1 MRSDRCES
9 CSAGSLALNHDR
21 QRSPASKA
29 PLDRRIGGWIILYRP
44 LKAGLGENMLIP
56 AQKLPPVHAKSVEKS
71 GSRDP
76 RGDGHVPDRGSE
88 LLPLRLLRRPL
99 IGITAL
105 ALGGMVL
112 WALQKACA
120 GISFDAMV
128 AALRATSPV
137 ALLGS
142 LAATFLSF
150 IALLGYDLSGLR
162 YVGARPP
169 FKVVLLASFCG
180 FAIGNTVGL
189 GAFSGGAVRYGLYSA
204 AGLSPGQIAR
214 VIFFIAIAFGIGLAT
229 IAALGLVLRAGE
241 VGGCWARRPYHCGR
255 PRRPF

>member
-44 LKAGLGENMLIP
+44 LKAGLGENMPIP

-105 ALGGMVL
+105 ALGGVVL
-112 WALQKACA
+112 WALQKAST
-120 GISFDAMV
+120 GVSFDAMV
-128 AALRATSPV
+128 AALRATSPA

-189 GAFSGGAVRYGLYSA
+189 GAFSGGAVRYRLIP
-204 AGLSPGQIAR
+204 LPGFPR
-214 VIFFIAIAFGIGLAT
+214 VK
-229 IAALGLVLRAGE
+229 
-241 VGGCWARRPYHCGR
+241 
-255 PRRPF
+255 

>member
-1 MRSDRCES
+1 M
-9 CSAGSLALNHDR
+9 
-21 QRSPASKA
+21 
-29 PLDRRIGGWIILYRP
+29 
-44 LKAGLGENMLIP
+44 
-56 AQKLPPVHAKSVEKS
+56 
-71 GSRDP
+71 
-76 RGDGHVPDRGSE
+76 
-88 LLPLRLLRRPL
+88 RLLRRPL

-150 IALLGYDLSGLR
+150 IALVGYDLSGLR

-189 GAFSGGAVRYGLYSA
+189 GAFSGGAVRYRFYSA
-204 AGLSPGQIAR
+204 AGLSPGQIAS

-241 VGGCWARRPYHCGR
+241 VGGCWARRPYHCSR

>member
-1 MRSDRCES
+1 M
-9 CSAGSLALNHDR
+9 
-21 QRSPASKA
+21 
-29 PLDRRIGGWIILYRP
+29 
-44 LKAGLGENMLIP
+44 
-56 AQKLPPVHAKSVEKS
+56 
-71 GSRDP
+71 
-76 RGDGHVPDRGSE
+76 PDRGSE

-150 IALLGYDLSGLR
+150 IALVGYDLSGLR

-189 GAFSGGAVRYGLYSA
+189 GAFSRGAVRYRLYSA

-255 PRRPF
+255 LRRPF

>member
-9 CSAGSLALNHDR
+9 GAAALASVESDW
-21 QRSPASKA
+21 QWSPAPKA
-29 PLDRRIGGWIILYRP
+29 LLDRRIGGRIILYRP

-99 IGITAL
+99 IGIIAI

-150 IALLGYDLSGLR
+150 IALVGYDLSGLR
-162 YVGARPP
+162 YAAPARRLKLCSSPRFAVSRSVTRSASEP
-169 FKVVLLASFCG
+169 FR
-180 FAIGNTVGL
+180 
-189 GAFSGGAVRYGLYSA
+189 AVRSA
-204 AGLSPGQIAR
+204 TGFIPLPGFPR
-214 VIFFIAIAFGIGLAT
+214 VK
-229 IAALGLVLRAGE
+229 
-241 VGGCWARRPYHCGR
+241 
-255 PRRPF
+255 